1 MIKLAYCDVD
11 ELNLSKGYKAV
22 SDDRKNKISRFKFDK
37 DKKLSCGAYLLLI
50 KLLNEE
56 SIINPLFNTQ
66 KYGKAYNFQ
75 LWKYPFQHF
84 S

>member
-37 DKKLSCGAYLLLI
+37 DKKI
-50 KLLNEE
+50 KLWCL
-56 SIINPLFNTQ
+56 SFADKTV
-66 KYGKAYNFQ
+66 K
-75 LWKYPFQHF
+75 
-84 S
+84 